1 MVRTT
6 ISGLPVAAKD
16 SRSCCCGSGES
27 DVGAIAAEETG
38 IAVVSLFAF
47 EAGADAD
54 YGDDDIGF
62 ARGGDGF
69 FCEIWRK
76 PEKAREGF
84 AEVAEIFELDGI
96 GMAGLKVNQRGEGAF
111 AALAVENPIVN

>member
-1 MVRTT
+1 MLLR
-6 ISGLPVAAKD
+6 
-16 SRSCCCGSGES
+16 SGES
-27 DVGAIAAEETG
+27 DVGAIAAEKTG
-38 IAVVSLFAF
+38 IAIYQLFAF

-76 PEKAREGF
+76 PEKARERF
-84 AEVAEIFELDGI
+84 AEAAEIFELDGI
-96 GMAGLKVNQRGEGAF
+96 GVAGLKMNHRGERALAAF
-111 AALAVENPIVN
+111 AVLNPIVN